1 MVKNNEE
8 QTTLTIRISA
18 SEKEAFAQFCKDLDL
33 SMSQA
38 LRRAMKD
45 YIKKNSDREED

>member
-38 LRRAMKD
+38 IRRAMRD
-45 YIKKNSDREED
+45 YIKRNSNKEE